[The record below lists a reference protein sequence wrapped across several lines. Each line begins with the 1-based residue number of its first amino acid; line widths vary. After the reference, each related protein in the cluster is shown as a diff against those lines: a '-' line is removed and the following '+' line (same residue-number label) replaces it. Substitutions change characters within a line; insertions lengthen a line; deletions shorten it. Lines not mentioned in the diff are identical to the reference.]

1 MRQILPRYQR
11 KTTKKSFAKDIIV
24 LLKKKKSNNMGVKDI
39 KIALKMKNNIWLK
52 IEKKYKMRE
61 NTSLQLVLST
71 A

>member
-1 MRQILPRYQR
+1 
-11 KTTKKSFAKDIIV
+11 
-24 LLKKKKSNNMGVKDI
+24 MGVKDI
-39 KIALKMKNNIWLK
+39 KIALKMKKNIWLK